1 MIVLWLAVVLAPLG
15 LLGIRIVFLH
25 LFVVAICLAVAGA
38 VGWARRRLVVGAA
51 ALAFAGLLFSFTRS
65 ALVALAAGLVLLGAV
80 ERRAV
85 VAGLGVAVLA
95 ATVGFAALFPSIA
108 PTTHFLRS
116 DLAAQRALNAK
127 AHHRPPGA
135 NPLES
140 TVRRSP
146 LELT

>member
-1 MIVLWLAVVLAPLG
+1 
-15 LLGIRIVFLH
+15 
-25 LFVVAICLAVAGA
+25 
-38 VGWARRRLVVGAA
+38 A

-85 VAGLGVAVLA
+85 VAGLGVLVLA

-140 TVRRSP
+140 TVRLNESSEGEHWSELKHGARSLLDHAQGFGVGNSGSTARRFGVP
-146 LELT
+146 PRAGESFY